1 MTAHKAEAV
10 LDNIKLE
17 TIEAVQYIARVTNKQ
32 GQLFDCKDMFGDGS
46 RWKNIGYSG
55 FEICHKAVAQAVID
69 LEDYQREGEK

>member
-1 MTAHKAEAV
+1 
-10 LDNIKLE
+10 
-17 TIEAVQYIARVTNKQ
+17 
-32 GQLFDCKDMFGDGS
+32 MFGDGS